1 MCLWYW
7 RYSIYL
13 KKKKEI
19 FNEFVD
25 ERRDK
30 ITDLGKKV
38 NSDNLIYRYKGNVIM
53 PI

>member
-13 KKKKEI
+13 KKKEI

-25 ERRDK
+25 ERREK

-38 NSDNLIYRYKGNVIM
+38 NSDNSDNLIYR
-53 PI
+53 